1 MDMNFSPECIANM
14 SEWVSK
20 QQVMLEQEMI
30 EAKAKEMQT
39 EIDREIIWGLFEG
52 LGWTRFKI
60 SRLTDNN
67 HAVDI
72 SYWLDENCR
81 GKIERNG
88 AEFLFED
95 SKDAVLFMLRW
106 G

>member
-1 MDMNFSPECIANM
+1 MGITLEEEILDKAGKDMAR
-14 SEWVSK
+14 
-20 QQVMLEQEMI
+20 
-30 EAKAKEMQT
+30 
-39 EIDREIIWGLFEG
+39 EIDREVLWGLFEG
-52 LGWTRFKI
+52 VGWTRFKI
-60 SRLTDNN
+60 SRLTDNM

-72 SYWLDENCR
+72 SFWLDENCK
-81 GKIERNG
+81 GQFERNG

>member
-1 MDMNFSPECIANM
+1 MAMTLEEEIASKAA
-14 SEWVSK
+14 SE
-20 QQVMLEQEMI
+20 M
-30 EAKAKEMQT
+30 AR
-39 EIDREIIWGLFEG
+39 EIDREILWGLFEG
-52 LGWTRFKI
+52 IGWTRFKI

-72 SYWLDENCR
+72 SFWLDENCK
-81 GKIERNG
+81 GQFERNG

-95 SKDAVLFMLRW
+95 SKDAVLFMMRW

>member
-1 MDMNFSPECIANM
+1 MTLKEEILN
-14 SEWVSK
+14 
-20 QQVMLEQEMI
+20 
-30 EAKAKEMQT
+30 KAGEKMAR
-39 EIDREIIWGLFEG
+39 EIDREVLWGLFEG

-67 HAVDI
+67 HAIDI
-72 SYWLDENCR
+72 TNWLLDNCK
-81 GKIERNG
+81 GQFERNG
-88 AEFLFED
+88 AEFIFED

>member
-1 MDMNFSPECIANM
+1 MTLEEEIANKAA
-14 SEWVSK
+14 SE
-20 QQVMLEQEMI
+20 M
-30 EAKAKEMQT
+30 AR
-39 EIDREIIWGLFEG
+39 EIDREVLWGLFEG
-52 LGWTRFKI
+52 IGWTRFKI

-67 HAVDI
+67 HAIDI
-72 SYWLDENCR
+72 TNWLSDNCK
-81 GKIERNG
+81 GQFERNG

>member
-1 MDMNFSPECIANM
+1 MT
-14 SEWVSK
+14 
-20 QQVMLEQEMI
+20 LEE
-30 EAKAKEMQT
+30 ELLDKAGKEMAR
-39 EIDREIIWGLFEG
+39 EIDREILWGLFEG
-52 LGWTRFKI
+52 IGWTRFKI
-60 SRLTDNN
+60 SRFTDNM

-72 SYWLDENCR
+72 SFWLDENCR

-95 SKDAVLFMLRW
+95 SKDAVLFMMRW

>member
-1 MDMNFSPECIANM
+1 MNFSPECIANM

-39 EIDREIIWGLFEG
+39 EIDREILWGLFEG
-52 LGWTRFKI
+52 VGWTRFKI
-60 SRLTDNN
+60 SRLTDNT

-72 SYWLDENCR
+72 TNWLDENCR
-81 GKIERNG
+81 GQFERNG

-95 SKDAVLFMLRW
+95 SKDAVLFMMRW

>member
-1 MDMNFSPECIANM
+1 MGMT
-14 SEWVSK
+14 
-20 QQVMLEQEMI
+20 LEEEI
-30 EAKAKEMQT
+30 INKAGKEMAR
-39 EIDREIIWGLFEG
+39 EIDREILWGLFEG
-52 LGWTRFKI
+52 IGWTRFKI
-60 SRLTDNN
+60 SRLTDNM

-72 SYWLDENCR
+72 SFWLDENCK
-81 GKIERNG
+81 GQFERNG

>member
-1 MDMNFSPECIANM
+1 MDMT
-14 SEWVSK
+14 
-20 QQVMLEQEMI
+20 LEE
-30 EAKAKEMQT
+30 ELLTKAGNDMAR
-39 EIDREIIWGLFEG
+39 EIDREVLWGLFEG
-52 LGWTRFKI
+52 MGWTRFKI

-72 SYWLDENCR
+72 SYWLDKNCK
-81 GKIERNG
+81 GQVERNG

-95 SKDAVLFMLRW
+95 SKDAVLFMMRW

>member
-1 MDMNFSPECIANM
+1 MDMT
-14 SEWVSK
+14 
-20 QQVMLEQEMI
+20 LEE
-30 EAKAKEMQT
+30 ELLDKAGKEMAR
-39 EIDREIIWGLFEG
+39 EIDREILWGLFEG
-52 LGWTRFKI
+52 IGWTRFKI
-60 SRLTDNN
+60 SRFTDNM

-72 SYWLDENCR
+72 SFWLDENCR

-95 SKDAVLFMLRW
+95 SKDAVLFMMRW

>member
-1 MDMNFSPECIANM
+1 MAMTLEEEILNKVGKDMAR
-14 SEWVSK
+14 
-20 QQVMLEQEMI
+20 
-30 EAKAKEMQT
+30 
-39 EIDREIIWGLFEG
+39 EIDREILWGLFEG
-52 LGWTRFKI
+52 AGWTRFKI

-72 SYWLDENCR
+72 TNWLSDNCK
-81 GKIERNG
+81 GQFERNG

-95 SKDAVLFMLRW
+95 SKDAVLFMMRW

>member
-1 MDMNFSPECIANM
+1 MGMTLEAYTSQHILWKKDHD
-14 SEWVSK
+14 
-20 QQVMLEQEMI
+20 QVMDEM
-30 EAKAKEMQT
+30 AKDAAKRMAED
-39 EIDREIIWGLFEG
+39 IDREILWDLFKG
-52 LGWTRFKI
+52 VGWTRFKI

-72 SYWLDENCR
+72 TNWLDENCK
-81 GKIERNG
+81 GKFERNG

-95 SKDAVLFMLRW
+95 SKDAVLFMMRW

>member
-1 MDMNFSPECIANM
+1 MDMT
-14 SEWVSK
+14 
-20 QQVMLEQEMI
+20 LEE
-30 EAKAKEMQT
+30 ELLTKAGNDMAR
-39 EIDREIIWGLFEG
+39 EIDREVLWGIFEG
-52 LGWTRFKI
+52 IGWTRFKI

-72 SYWLDENCR
+72 SYWLDENCK
-81 GKIERNG
+81 GKFERNG

-95 SKDAVLFMLRW
+95 SKDAVLFMMRW

>member
-1 MDMNFSPECIANM
+1 
-14 SEWVSK
+14 
-20 QQVMLEQEMI
+20 MI

-52 LGWTRFKI
+52 MGWTRFKI
-60 SRLTDNN
+60 SRFTDNN

-72 SYWLDENCR
+72 TNWLLDNCK
-81 GKIERNG
+81 GQFERNG

-95 SKDAVLFMLRW
+95 SKDAVLFMMRW

>member
-1 MDMNFSPECIANM
+1 MGMT
-14 SEWVSK
+14 
-20 QQVMLEQEMI
+20 LEE
-30 EAKAKEMQT
+30 ELLNKAGKEMAR
-39 EIDREIIWGLFEG
+39 EIDREILWGLFEG
-52 LGWTRFKI
+52 IGWTRFKI
-60 SRLTDNN
+60 SRFTDNM

-72 SYWLDENCR
+72 SFWLDENCR

-95 SKDAVLFMLRW
+95 SKDAVLFMMRW

>member
-1 MDMNFSPECIANM
+1 MAMTLEEEILDKAGKDMAR
-14 SEWVSK
+14 
-20 QQVMLEQEMI
+20 
-30 EAKAKEMQT
+30 
-39 EIDREIIWGLFEG
+39 EIDREVLWGLFEG
-52 LGWTRFKI
+52 IGWTRFKI

-67 HAVDI
+67 HAIDI
-72 SYWLDENCR
+72 TNWLSDNCK
-81 GKIERNG
+81 GQFERNG

>member
-1 MDMNFSPECIANM
+1 MGMTLEEEILDKAGKDMAR
-14 SEWVSK
+14 
-20 QQVMLEQEMI
+20 
-30 EAKAKEMQT
+30 
-39 EIDREIIWGLFEG
+39 EIDREVLWGLFEG

-60 SRLTDNN
+60 SRLTDNM

-72 SYWLDENCR
+72 SFWLDENCK
-81 GKIERNG
+81 GQFERNG

>member
-1 MDMNFSPECIANM
+1 MGMTLEDYTSQHIL
-14 SEWVSK
+14 WK
-20 QQVMLEQEMI
+20 KDHDQVMDEM
-30 EAKAKEMQT
+30 AKDSAKRMAED
-39 EIDREIIWGLFEG
+39 IDREVLWGLFEG
-52 LGWTRFKI
+52 IGWTRFKI

-72 SYWLDENCR
+72 TNWLSDNCK
-81 GKIERNG
+81 GQFERNG

-95 SKDAVLFMLRW
+95 SKDAVLFMMRW

>member
-1 MDMNFSPECIANM
+1 MGMTLKEEILN
-14 SEWVSK
+14 
-20 QQVMLEQEMI
+20 
-30 EAKAKEMQT
+30 KAGEKMAR
-39 EIDREIIWGLFEG
+39 EIDREVLWGLFEG

-67 HAVDI
+67 HAIDI
-72 SYWLDENCR
+72 TNWLLDNCK
-81 GKIERNG
+81 GQFERNG
-88 AEFLFED
+88 AEFIFED